1 MLSPGLLMKYFFT
14 FTISDAFCDGR
25 GGGGGGSGEPANV
38 ASFRGC
44 MTHVA
49 LSIKKPS
56 GRRAVLLQ
64 DRADVTP
71 EIH

>member
-1 MLSPGLLMKYFFT
+1 MKYLIS
-14 FTISDAFCDGR
+14 FTISDAFC
-25 GGGGGGSGEPANV
+25 GGGGSGEPTNV

-44 MTHVA
+44 MTHIA

>member
-1 MLSPGLLMKYFFT
+1 MKYFIRFT
-14 FTISDAFCDGR
+14 LSDAFYG
-25 GGGGGGSGEPANV
+25 GGGGGGSGEPTNV

-44 MTHVA
+44 MTHIA

>member
-1 MLSPGLLMKYFFT
+1 M
-14 FTISDAFCDGR
+14 
-25 GGGGGGSGEPANV
+25 SG
-38 ASFRGC
+38 ASFSGC
-44 MTHVA
+44 MTHIV

-64 DRADVTP
+64 DRVDVTP